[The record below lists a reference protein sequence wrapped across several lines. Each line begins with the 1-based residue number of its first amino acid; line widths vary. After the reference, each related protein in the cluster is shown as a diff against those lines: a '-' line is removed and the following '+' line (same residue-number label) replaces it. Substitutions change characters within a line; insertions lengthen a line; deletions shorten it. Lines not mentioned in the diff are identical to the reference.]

1 MANQFSYQVL
11 RDTSEKTVIKLTA
24 NFDGSGQEANNYRIT
39 ANSLAGALATNGY
52 LVANNQGGSANTPLS
67 FYNLS
72 ISRIGYNIASQQ
84 KGYVE
89 LTWTAANTAQSVP
102 IFNMDLCGEYG
113 EDQGVVSLKNNA
125 PNPTGDIGVFTYG
138 LVANC
143 AYTLF
148 IELRKDNAMY
158 QRGQFND
165 PAAFN
170 YTPYGLT
177 P

>member
-1 MANQFSYQVL
+1 MANIYTYQVL
-11 RDTSEKTVIKLTA
+11 RDTTEKTVIKLTA
-24 NFDGSGQEANNYRIT
+24 NFDGSGQETNNYRIQ
-39 ANSLAGALATNGY
+39 ANTLYGALDANGVPLY
-52 LVANNQGGSANTPLS
+52 SALSVSNTTLPFYGLS
-67 FYNLS
+67 V
-72 ISRIGYNIASQQ
+72 SRIGYNIASQQ

-102 IFNMDLCGEYG
+102 IMNMDLCGEYS

-125 PNPTGDIGVFTYG
+125 PNPTGDIGVYTYG
-138 LVANC
+138 LGANC

-148 IELRKDNAMY
+148 IELRKDNQY
-158 QRGQFND
+158 SQRGQFND

-170 YTPYGLT
+170 YKPYGVT